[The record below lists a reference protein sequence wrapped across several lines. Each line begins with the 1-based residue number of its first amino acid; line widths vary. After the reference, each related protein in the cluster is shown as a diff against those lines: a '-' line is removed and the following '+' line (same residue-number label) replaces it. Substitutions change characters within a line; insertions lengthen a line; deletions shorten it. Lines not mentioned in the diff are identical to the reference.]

1 MTSPRQVA
9 SACASGAAD
18 QHPLRPH
25 QMTTGAANGGRKHR
39 SIRREPDQLAD
50 RDHGPTVGVFPACDI
65 KNSGEL
71 AEKERLWRGAHADYG
86 VCSIRRNSVFASLT
100 FERGLA

>member
-1 MTSPRQVA
+1 
-9 SACASGAAD
+9 
-18 QHPLRPH
+18 
-25 QMTTGAANGGRKHR
+25 MTTGAANRGRKHR

-71 AEKERLWRGAHADYG
+71 AEKERLWPAGHADYG
-86 VCSIRRNSVFASLT
+86 FVQFGVIPYSPGLT